1 MKEEK
6 ESELLEQYNAFMD
19 GYEPLSFVS
28 GDWPMENGVY
38 RQYSAFEESNNSI
51 GGISYIL

>member
-6 ESELLEQYNAFMD
+6 DSELLKQYDTLMD

-38 RQYSAFEESNNSI
+38 RLYSAFEESNNSI
-51 GGISYIL
+51 GGISFI

>member
-51 GGISYIL
+51 GGISFI